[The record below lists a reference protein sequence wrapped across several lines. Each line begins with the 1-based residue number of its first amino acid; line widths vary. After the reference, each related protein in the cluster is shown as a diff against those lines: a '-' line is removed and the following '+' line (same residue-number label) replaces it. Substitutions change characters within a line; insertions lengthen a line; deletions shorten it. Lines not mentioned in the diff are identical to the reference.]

1 MLGQYLLDSYT
12 GYTLEILY
20 IITFGLIMLFT
31 ILAYTKKMSIGIAL
45 ISLITGVGIAWLFSP
60 YMTIAITPITNW
72 VVYGYTFTWYTFV
85 ALAHLISLFA
95 LVIIAGY
102 NLLRSKGEII
112 WA

>member
-20 IITFGLIMLFT
+20 IITFALVMLFS

-45 ISLITGVGIAWLFSP
+45 ISLITGIGVAWLFSP
-60 YMTIAITPITNW
+60 YMSIAIAPITNW
-72 VVYGYTFTWYTFV
+72 VVYGYAFTWYTLV
-85 ALAHLISLFA
+85 AVAHLVSLFA
-95 LVIIAGY
+95 MVIIAGY
-102 NLLRSKGEII
+102 NLLRSEGKII